1 MPSQNG
7 LSWKSQGCTSPT
19 CFAFAHDQAGVIE
32 NLFLIIMVYHLALTK
47 VRCYTRRI
55 YHWDQLHP
63 KVFQAIPT
71 SLIVIFFQHG
81 GEREVAVGC
90 FVLPLKR
97 HTGNKQQKK
106 KQTQSLGESVG
117 GGVEIKHTV
126 LNLIPWV
133 LLPLMA
139 TSQISPVQ
147 PLSFSYCSSTGRKQA
162 GKQKQETQHFCV
174 QTSI

>member
-71 SLIVIFFQHG
+71 RLIIIFFQHG

-97 HTGNKQQKK
+97 HTGNKQTKK
-106 KQTQSLGESVG
+106 KADS
-117 GGVEIKHTV
+117 KHRGKCGWWCWNQAHSIEFNSMSSAASHGHLTD
-126 LNLIPWV
+126 LTCASSQLK
-133 LLPLMA
+133 LLL
-139 TSQISPVQ
+139 
-147 PLSFSYCSSTGRKQA
+147 LHR
-162 GKQKQETQHFCV
+162 
-174 QTSI
+174 